1 MLPLVCLLGLSST
14 LGNLVKDLFQ
24 IHTVF
29 FPGIILGNNFIH
41 IITDTCQEIGI
52 LEEKKMTSFIIPWDL
67 AYRNEVEEISP
78 LTWCAHTDSWL
89 SSSVSCWEYKDLT
102 CA

>member
-1 MLPLVCLLGLSST
+1 MLPLACLLGLSST
-14 LGNLVKDLFQ
+14 LSNLVKDLFQ

-52 LEEKKMTSFIIPWDL
+52 LEGKKNDL
-67 AYRNEVEEISP
+67 FYYPMGSG
-78 LTWCAHTDSWL
+78 LQT
-89 SSSVSCWEYKDLT
+89 
-102 CA
+102 